1 MKILVAGNYTVGSS
15 YSYQLR
21 LFCPRLQQLGHEVIV
36 FDVRNGG
43 GSTAQVGD
51 ITILPAALDPIG
63 NDILDAHFAKSRADI
78 LLSLIDVWGFN
89 GDVMKRTNWC
99 PLTPIDHTP
108 VPPAVVEAL
117 KAAKVV
123 IAISRFGQKEL
134 ERVGIA
140 AEYWPLTVDPA
151 VWHPGDRQEA
161 RSKLFPA
168 LDDNFILAFVGV
180 NDSNPSR
187 KGIPELLAAWAMFL
201 RGHPDA
207 KLYLHTTPHGNIPLA
222 GPRNGVD
229 IPQIVKTF
237 GIDEKSIIMPD
248 QYRMRTGIPAAE
260 LAAIANAADALILP
274 SRGEGFG
281 LPLIEAQRAGCPV
294 ITTDVAGGAELCASK
309 WLIDGEIE
317 WSVQNS
323 TVIRPGIASILENI
337 EKAYQEKDNPIY
349 RRQAVEFGREFEV
362 DYVMQK
368 YAAPLLT
375 RITENLLISIGRAA

>member
-1 MKILVAGNYTVGSS
+1 MA
-15 YSYQLR
+15 R
-21 LFCPRLQQLGHEVIV
+21 LFAPRMQELGHKVTWI
-36 FDVRNGG
+36 DIRNGG
-43 GSTAQVGD
+43 GSTVQVGN
-51 ITILPAALDPIG
+51 ITLLPTGLDAIG
-63 NDILDAHFAKSRADI
+63 NDIIAEHFRNSRADI
-78 LLSLIDVWGFN
+78 LYSLIDVWAFAHE
-89 GDVMKRTNWC
+89 VMAQTNWVAH
-99 PLTPIDHTP
+99 TPIDHSP
-108 VPPAVVEAL
+108 VPPAVAESL
-117 KAAKVV
+117 KVAKMV
-123 IAISRFGQKEL
+123 IAMTRFGQKEL
-134 ERVGIA
+134 ERIGIA
-140 AEYWPLTVDPA
+140 AEYWPLAVDPA

-207 KLYLHTTPHGNIPLA
+207 KLYLHTTSHGNIPLA

-294 ITTDVAGGAELCASK
+294 ITTDAAGGAELCASGWK
-309 WLIDGEIE
+309 IDYEVS
-317 WSVQNS
+317 WSPQNS
-323 TVIRPGIASILENI
+323 TYANPGISSILANI
-337 EKAYQEKDNPIY
+337 EKAYAEKDNPFY
-349 RRQAVEFGREFEV
+349 RRQAVEFAREYEV
-362 DYVMQK
+362 DYVMQRW
-368 YAAPLLT
+368 AAPLLT
-375 RITENLLISIGRAA
+375 KITEELLINVGKAA